1 MLDDFILCT
10 IDALGLY
17 PNTPHKEGLEAI
29 RKAPDKQ
36 KDQSILTNSLI
47 LLADCVLKNNIL
59 KHNMRN
65 FEQHQGTAIRTKFKP
80 LYAILFMG
88 YLEDKM
94 LNSFV
99 EKPLVW

>member
-1 MLDDFILCT
+1 
-10 IDALGLY
+10 
-17 PNTPHKEGLEAI
+17 
-29 RKAPDKQ
+29 
-36 KDQSILTNSLI
+36 
-47 LLADCVLKNNIL
+47 
-59 KHNMRN
+59 MRN
-65 FEQHQGTAIRTKFKP
+65 FEQHQGAAIRTKFKP

>member
-1 MLDDFILCT
+1 
-10 IDALGLY
+10 
-17 PNTPHKEGLEAI
+17 
-29 RKAPDKQ
+29 
-36 KDQSILTNSLI
+36 
-47 LLADCVLKNNIL
+47 
-59 KHNMRN
+59 MRN
-65 FEQHQGTAIRTKFKP
+65 FEQHQGTAIRTKLKP